1 MKIDNLVIEN
11 QSPEFAVELKK
22 FWKSMGVYI
31 IWFDFS
37 QNKKDGC
44 TEIYYGVINGK
55 FDNYFKKNIPPHVR
69 IFHHIPTLA
78 ELGLEDITFPCDM
91 EVWDE
96 DGDKK
101 IKRKVIMTFEHN
113 AGKRYVEFFESA
125 NKYFVWKNA
134 TPIPKTLPLT
144 LSELLNIA
152 SEVKGVQV
160 TLKEVEK

>member
-55 FDNYFKKNIPPHVR
+55 FDNYFKKNIPPLISSAT
-69 IFHHIPTLA
+69 IFIGPEKAPAQRGARGKSYIFVLICAWFFQFLRSTITIR
-78 ELGLEDITFPCDM
+78 ITFSQSA
-91 EVWDE
+91 
-96 DGDKK
+96 GR
-101 IKRKVIMTFEHN
+101 KRF
-113 AGKRYVEFFESA
+113 
-125 NKYFVWKNA
+125 
-134 TPIPKTLPLT
+134 
-144 LSELLNIA
+144 
-152 SEVKGVQV
+152 
-160 TLKEVEK
+160 